1 MFKRVI
7 IAESLQTVEINRNVY
22 VLVGSLLLGQ
32 MMT

>member
-1 MFKRVI
+1 MFKRV
-7 IAESLQTVEINRNVY
+7 IAESLQTVERHRNVY